1 MTPIALPV
9 NGVITEALPRPH
21 RDDTL
26 VVDNRSMTTNQH
38 TERGTVMTVQTAH
51 PGHHISTK
59 SAAVALAGA
68 ALAVAAGFGIATVVI
83 DEATPVPTDTSRVV
97 PDGDGIPNESGVFP
111 GTDLEERGLMH
122 RR

>member
-9 NGVITEALPRPH
+9 NGVITTALPPPH

-38 TERGTVMTVQTAH
+38 IERGTVMTVQTAH

-59 SAAVALAGA
+59 TVSLACAGALLAAGAGYGVAAVVLDGA
-68 ALAVAAGFGIATVVI
+68 PATITEPADSIIVN
-83 DEATPVPTDTSRVV
+83 
-97 PDGDGIPNESGVFP
+97 PDVKPGLFP
-111 GTDLEERGLMH
+111 GTDREERALMH